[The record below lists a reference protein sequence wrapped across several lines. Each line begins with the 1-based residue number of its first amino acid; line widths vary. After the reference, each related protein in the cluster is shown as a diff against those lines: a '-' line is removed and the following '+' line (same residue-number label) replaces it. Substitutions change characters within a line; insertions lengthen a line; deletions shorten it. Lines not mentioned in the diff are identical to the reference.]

1 MSEAMPAP
9 QRRRLLTLAPA
20 AALATLATLAIPG
33 AARAADDKPIEW
45 VVGMAAGGGSDVVAR
60 TVADAMGRQ
69 LGRTIVVSNKP
80 GAATNIA
87 ADHVAKSR
95 DPEHMLLT
103 GDFATLASN
112 PFLYG
117 RLPYNADRDLSS
129 VGLLVR
135 FPLIVV
141 VGQQHPARSFKEL
154 VAWIKAQPPGVS
166 FGSPGAGTPHH
177 LATELLL
184 RQLGLKGNHVPYRG
198 AAPALQDVAGGQLPF
213 MLVESAGGMALIGSG
228 RVRALAVSTAQ
239 RMKTLPEVPTLQEQ
253 GVKGFEAFAWQGLSA
268 PAAAPAAHIARLNQ
282 ALRAAQD
289 STFVKARFQALGV
302 EVLSSTPEQMQ
313 RFALA
318 ERQRWG
324 ALIKELDL
332 RLD

>member
-1 MSEAMPAP
+1 ML
-9 QRRRLLTLAPA
+9 RRLVLAGLAGVIATP
-20 AALATLATLAIPG
+20 AALAQNTVDHPGRPIKLVVPFPPGGTSDLMGRLMAEELARQLRQPVVVDNRAGAGGAIGADQVAKAPPDGHTLLLSGIGSNAIIHGFQSPRPG
-33 AARAADDKPIEW
+33 YTEADFVHISQL
-45 VVGMAAGGGSDVVAR
+45 AAGPNVLVVR
-60 TVADAMGRQ
+60 
-69 LGRTIVVSNKP
+69 
-80 GAATNIA
+80 
-87 ADHVAKSR
+87 H
-95 DPEHMLLT
+95 
-103 GDFATLASN
+103 DF
-112 PFLYG
+112 
-117 RLPYNADRDLSS
+117 
-129 VGLLVR
+129 
-135 FPLIVV
+135 
-141 VGQQHPARSFKEL
+141 PARSFKEL

>member
-1 MSEAMPAP
+1 MTPLP
-9 QRRRLLTLAPA
+9 RFTRRRWL
-20 AALATLATLAIPG
+20 ALAGSALASTALPG
-33 AARAADDKPIEW
+33 LARAADDRPIEW

-60 TVADAMGRQ
+60 TVAEAMSRQ
-69 LGRTIVVSNKP
+69 LGQTIIVNNKP

-87 ADHVAKSR
+87 ADYVAKSR
-95 DPEHMLLT
+95 DVERVLLT

-112 PFLYG
+112 PFLYSK
-117 RLPYNADRDLSS
+117 LPYNADRDLAS
-129 VGLLVR
+129 VGMLVR

-141 VGQQHPARSFKEL
+141 VGSQHPAKSFKEL
-154 VAWIKAQPPGVS
+154 VAWIKAQPTEVNYA
-166 FGSPGAGTPHH
+166 SPGAGTPHH

-184 RQLGLKGNHVPYRG
+184 RRLGLKASHVPYRG

-213 MLVESAGGMALIGSG
+213 MLVESAGGMPLITGG
-228 RVRALAVSTAQ
+228 KLRALAVGTAQ

-253 GVKGFEAFAWQGLSA
+253 GLKDFEAFAWQGLSV
-268 PAAAPAAHIARLNQ
+268 PAGAPAAHIQRLNQ

-302 EVLSSTPEQMQ
+302 EAVSGTPQQMQ
-313 RFALA
+313 QFAQA

-324 ALIKELDL
+324 ALIKDLGLKLD
-332 RLD
+332 

>member
-1 MSEAMPAP
+1 MNTSSS
-9 QRRRLLTLAPA
+9 RRRWLGATALLLTLA
-20 AALATLATLAIPG
+20 AT
-33 AARAADDKPIEW
+33 ARADERPIEW

-60 TVADAMGRQ
+60 TVAEAMAKQ
-69 LGRTIVVSNKP
+69 LGQTIVVTNKP

-87 ADHVAKSR
+87 ADYVAKTR
-95 DPEHMLLT
+95 AADVDRVLLT

-117 RLPYNADRDLSS
+117 KLSYNADRDLAS
-129 VGLLVR
+129 VGMLVR

-141 VGQQHPARSFKEL
+141 VANNHPARSFKEL
-154 VAWIKAQPPGVS
+154 VAWIKAQPQAVNYA
-166 FGSPGAGTPHH
+166 SPGAGTPHH

-184 RQLGLKGNHVPYRG
+184 RQLGLKAGHVPYRG

-213 MLVESAGGMALIGSG
+213 MLVESAGGMPLITGG
-228 RVRALAVSTAQ
+228 RLRALAVGTAQ

-253 GVKGFEAFAWQGLSA
+253 GVKGFEAFAWQGLSV
-268 PAAAPAAHIARLNQ
+268 PASASAAHVARLNQ

-289 STFVKARFQALGV
+289 STYVKARFQALGV
-302 EVLSSTPEQMQ
+302 ELVSGTPQQMQ
-313 RFALA
+313 QFAQA

-324 ALIKELDL
+324 GLIKDLNLKLD
-332 RLD
+332 